1 MTRRS
6 RYSDY
11 EIAGR
16 LVSSCGPGCYSY
28 NGCTIERLPHL
39 DAWMVRGLKLT
50 ARSLGELFDLI
61 DKANR

>member
-6 RYSDY
+6 RYGDY

-16 LVSSCGPGCYSY
+16 LVSSCGPGRYSY
-28 NGCTIERLPHL
+28 AGCTIERLPQL
-39 DAWMVRGLKLT
+39 DVWAVRGLHLT